1 MKEINYVAPKEI
13 KKKKRKEYAVVDF
26 FTTPQQFTE
35 LFYAAYLQLVQYIS
49 KYFWKSLQ
57 QTNTTPGN

>member
-13 KKKKRKEYAVVDF
+13 KKKRKEYAVVDF

-35 LFYAAYLQLVQYIS
+35 LFYAAYLQLVHHIS
-49 KYFWKSLQ
+49 KYFWKSL
-57 QTNTTPGN
+57 